1 MTDQRNFPRLNESW
15 HFTYR
20 ILSKGKDSK
29 EALQQVT
36 TNMSGGGIRF
46 TSEEE
51 LYPETQLAIE
61 MNSKELPSPI
71 IALGSVVWCHP
82 LEENYEV
89 GAEFSW
95 IAWRDNNAQQ
105 SIANFVSSA
114 LEAKDREE

>member
-15 HFTYR
+15 QFTYR
-20 ILSKGKDSK
+20 ILSKGKDPK
-29 EALQQVT
+29 ETLQQVT

-51 LYPETQLAIE
+51 LDPETILAIE
-61 MNSKELPSPI
+61 MNSEELPSPI
-71 IALGSVVWCHP
+71 MALASVVWCHA
-82 LEENYEV
+82 LEEDYEV

-114 LEAKDREE
+114 LEAKDREK